1 MKRNRKIYWV
11 GAILAVF
18 VFTTLAGCSAARR
31 PAPPEQ
37 TPGTPPGAR
46 QALPTD
52 PREATGLAQKMVRE
66 AEKVEGVESATVVL
80 AGSTAYV
87 GINVE
92 RGTEDRQTEQI
103 KRTVATR
110 IKNAD
115 NRIARVLVTTDPNLI
130 TRLEEISQGVAQG
143 RPVDAFT
150 DELRELNQRM
160 TPTTR

>member
-1 MKRNRKIYWV
+1 MKRNRTIYWV
-11 GAILAVF
+11 AAILAVF
-18 VFTTLAGCSAARR
+18 VFTTLAGCSVARR

-46 QALPTD
+46 AALPTD
-52 PREATGLAQKMVRE
+52 PREATGLAQKMVNV
-66 AEKVEGVESATVVL
+66 AESVQGVRSATVVL

-92 RGTEDRQTEQI
+92 RGMENRQTEEV
-103 KRTVATR
+103 KRNVATKV
-110 IKNAD
+110 KNAD

-130 TRLEEISQGVAQG
+130 TRLEEIARGIKQG
-143 RPVDAFT
+143 RPVDAFA
-150 DELRELNQRM
+150 DELRELNKRM